1 VKPVPKKIVFKLQ
14 IKAPEGEREVTL
26 NHGTTRIGREPGN
39 EIQLNYGKVSR
50 RHAELDCTEA
60 ALMITDVESANGTLV
75 NGERIIPKVPVS
87 LADNS
92 VIEIDPVTMVC
103 QFIIV
108 DEEVIPVR
116 PEPEPQTAPRKKA
129 PSEKKEEKKEEK
141 KIEKPAP
148 KKARVKEVPPITPKE
163 PPPPPPEPEP
173 ESAPEPQYPIPPG
186 LSERSIRYLDYLPGI
201 YRTDFMERLMALFE
215 VILMPIEW
223 NIDNFDMYLDP
234 STAPEDFLPWL
245 SNWFE
250 IYFDQSWKIEQR
262 QQLLAE
268 AHQIFARRGTR
279 WALSRLLEIYTEQTP
294 EIIEFD
300 KGMQP
305 YTFKVTIKGKAEL
318 DETLVMRIINA
329 NKPAHTSYT
338 LEIA

>member
-1 VKPVPKKIVFKLQ
+1 VKPVPKKIIFKLQ
-14 IKAPEGEREVTL
+14 IKEPEGEREITL
-26 NHGTTRIGREPGN
+26 EHGTTRIGREPVN

-92 VIEIDPVTMVC
+92 IIQIDPVTMVC
-103 QFIIV
+103 PFLVV

-116 PEPEPQTAPRKKA
+116 PEPEPQTTPRKEA
-129 PSEKKEEKKEEK
+129 PKEKKEDKEEEIK
-141 KIEKPAP
+141 KPAP
-148 KKARVKEVPPITPKE
+148 KKAKVEEAPPITPKK

-186 LSERSIRYLDYLPGI
+186 LSEKSIRYLDYLPGI
-201 YRTDFMERLMALFE
+201 YRTEFMEKFMALFE
-215 VILMPIEW
+215 SILMPIEW
-223 NIDNFDMYLDP
+223 NVDNFDLFLDP
-234 STAPEDFLPWL
+234 STVPDDFLPWL

-250 IYFDQSWKIEQR
+250 IYFDSSWKVEQR
-262 QQLLAE
+262 RQLLAE
-268 AHQIFARRGTR
+268 AHRIFARRGTR
-279 WALSRLLEIYTEQTP
+279 WALSRLLEIYTQQTP
-294 EIIEFD
+294 EIIEFE

-305 YTFKVTIKGKAEL
+305 YTFKVVIKRKADI
-318 DETLVMRIINA
+318 DETLMMRMINA

-338 LEIA
+338 LEIV